1 MSSLSSLVEFRNG
14 ELFLFGNKVNRHSEM
29 PWLFSATDMHK
40 ACKSPIHSSA
50 KKKGKEPSVYFHS
63 KQPSQWL
70 KRNLLNDEE
79 RIAKVAGRLR
89 EKIKEYGPGMGLVEM
104 DKESKL
110 TAVALLSSLS
120 DLESIVYTKRG
131 GAKGTAGTYISL
143 ELLRDY
149 ATFFSIPELSEDFH
163 KLFPSSSEEI
173 TSTVNKLSSTRK
185 ELEFS
190 KYLLGLADVLNLQL
204 TTQHREGTYLVDFL
218 LDSSRGL
225 IFIEFDEDH
234 HDYQVEED
242 KERWEW
248 IQRRY
253 TKNKKRTKPC
263 FFFRVSEGEEYRFVF
278 DLHRFLVTGKT
289 SQLPAFVY
297 LPVVSK

>member
-1 MSSLSSLVEFRNG
+1 
-14 ELFLFGNKVNRHSEM
+14 
-29 PWLFSATDMHK
+29 
-40 ACKSPIHSSA
+40 
-50 KKKGKEPSVYFHS
+50 
-63 KQPSQWL
+63 L

-79 RIAKVAGRLR
+79 RIAKVADRLR
-89 EKIKEYGPGMGLVEM
+89 EKIKEYGPGMGLVEL
-104 DKESKL
+104 DRKSKVNCVAKLSTL
-110 TAVALLSSLS
+110 T
-120 DLESIVYTKRG
+120 DLESIVYQRPGNSKTS
-131 GAKGTAGTYISL
+131 GTYVSL

-149 ATFFSIPELSEDFH
+149 ATFFSIPELSEAFH
-163 KLFPSSSEEI
+163 KLFPSSSESI
-173 TSTVNKLSSTRK
+173 SSTVNKLSSTRK

-190 KYLLGLADVLNLQL
+190 KYLLGLASVLNLQL

-253 TKNKKRTKPC
+253 TNNKKRTKPC

-278 DLHRFLVTGKT
+278 ELHRFLVTGKT